1 MDHIDGFPLL
11 ETENYIL
18 RRITQ
23 QDVEAIF
30 SYFSDEEV
38 TKYYDL
44 DTFEDISEA
53 YRFVTSKEKM
63 FLESRGIRWGIT
75 TKDRR
80 DRVIGTIG
88 FHNWNR
94 SFFKA
99 EISYELSKEYWGQG
113 LMSEVIPCVLEYGF
127 ESMELNRIEALLH
140 PENIG
145 SKRVLKKAN
154 FRHEGTLEEY
164 VFLKGRFIDTEIMAL
179 LKRDFRKYVEQGK
192 EAVSHKLV

>member
-1 MDHIDGFPLL
+1 MDNNNGFPILKS
-11 ETENYIL
+11 ENYIL

-44 DTFEDISEA
+44 EAFTDISDA

-63 FLESRGIRWGIT
+63 FFEGRGIRWGIT
-75 TKDRR
+75 MKDQR

-113 LMSEVIPCVLEYGF
+113 LMSEVLSCVLEYGF
-127 ESMELNRIEALLH
+127 ESMELNRIEAILQQ
-140 PENIG
+140 ENIG
-145 SKRVLKKAN
+145 SKRVLEKAN
-154 FRHEGTLEEY
+154 FKHEGTLEEY

-179 LKRDFRKYVEQGK
+179 LKKNFRKNVDRSSREIITR
-192 EAVSHKLV
+192 